1 MSQENVEAVREMVAA
16 FNRGDMP
23 GALRVM
29 DPEIRFEC
37 QTAPVQGIYLGHD
50 GVSDFAADIGE
61 HFDTV
66 QLECPDVRDLE
77 DRVLALGTARIVGKG
92 SGIEFE
98 TPLAIVARFRNG
110 RMTDY
115 MDFGNRR
122 EALEAAGLRE

>member
-1 MSQENVEAVREMVAA
+1 MSQENVELVREMVAA
-16 FNRGDMP
+16 FNRDDLP

-37 QTAPVQGIYLGHD
+37 QTAPVQGIYRGHD
-50 GVSDFAADIGE
+50 GVSDFAVDMGE
-61 HFDTV
+61 LFETV
-66 QLECPDVRDLE
+66 QLDCPDVRDLGA
-77 DRVLALGTARIVGKG
+77 RVLALGIARTVGRG

-115 MDFGNRR
+115 KDFGNRQD
-122 EALEAAGLRE
+122 ALEAAGLSE